1 MNKVISLCLLS
12 GLLVTTGCA
21 ASLSGK
27 PQPEEKIAAASDE
40 IVPVATPA
48 DSGGLTG
55 PVLFDLLLGE
65 LAGQRGQYNL
75 SVKALSRAAFE
86 TRDARVAER
95 ATQVAVHAKRYADA
109 LKTAELWAEL
119 QPENLEA
126 REVLGEVLMELGRP
140 EEARAHFE
148 RIVAGA
154 SANNSNAFLK
164 IAARLSRQQNR
175 TEALA
180 LMTKLVALKPELPEA
195 HFALAHLA
203 VRASEL
209 DQALTAIDRTLA
221 LRADWEDAAVFKA
234 RILVTRKDMPEALAF
249 YEQFLATHPKATDFR
264 LNYARYLVDL
274 KQWDKALGQF
284 QLVVEQKP
292 EDPDSAYAVGLLA
305 MQTNRLDEAEKYL
318 QRVLTLQP
326 ENDQARLYLGQVAEQ
341 RKNWDAALK
350 WYREVSAGGYVFE
363 ARAREAMVTAKQ
375 GDLDA
380 ARMQLHTVQPESDQ
394 QRVQLVLAEEQI
406 LREAKRYRDAFD
418 VLTKALMQLPGEVD
432 LLYARALI
440 AEKLDMLDEHERDL
454 RALLVKDPKN
464 AHALNALGYTL
475 ADRTTRYQEALE
487 LLQQAVALKPD
498 DAFILDSLG
507 WVQYRLNNH
516 REAIRLLQRALSL
529 RNDAEI
535 AAHLG
540 EVLWVTGDRAGAE
553 SVWSKALKET
563 PDSEVLQT
571 VIKKF
576 KQ

>member
-1 MNKVISLCLLS
+1 MNKVIALSLLS
-12 GLLVTTGCA
+12 GLLVTHGCA
-21 ASLSGK
+21 APLAGK
-27 PQPEEKIAAASDE
+27 ARTEEKVATASDE
-40 IVPVATPA
+40 ALPAAATPER
-48 DSGGLTG
+48 GGLTG

-65 LAGQRGQYNL
+65 FAGQRGQYAL
-75 SVKALSRAAFE
+75 SVKALARAAFD
-86 TRDARVAER
+86 TRDPRVAER
-95 ATQVAVHAKRYADA
+95 ATQVALHAKRYPDA
-109 LKTAELWAEL
+109 LKTAQLWVEL
-119 QPENLEA
+119 QPHNLEA
-126 REVLGEVLMELGRP
+126 RELLGEVLMELGRP

-148 RIVAGA
+148 QIIAGAVAGK
-154 SANNSNAFLK
+154 ANGFLK

-175 TEALA
+175 AAALA
-180 LMTKLVALKPELPEA
+180 LMTELVALKPELPEA

-203 VRASEL
+203 VRAGEL

-221 LRADWEDAAVFKA
+221 LRPDWEDAAVFKA

-249 YEQFLATHPKATDFR
+249 YARFLAAHPNATDFR

-274 KQWDKALGQF
+274 KQWDKALAQF
-284 QLVVEQKP
+284 QQVVERKP
-292 EDPDSAYAVGLLA
+292 EDPDAAYAVGLLA
-305 MQTNRLDEAEKYL
+305 MQTNRLDEAETYL
-318 QRVLTLQP
+318 ERVLTLQP

-363 ARAREAMVTAKQ
+363 ARAREAMVIAKQ
-375 GDLDA
+375 GDVEG
-380 ARMQLHTVQPESDQ
+380 AREGLRAIQPESDQ

-418 VLTKALMQLPGEVD
+418 VLSEALMQLPGESD

-440 AEKLDMLDEHERDL
+440 AERLDMLDEHERDL
-454 RALLVKDPKN
+454 RALLAKDPKN

-487 LLQQAVALKPD
+487 LLQQAIALKPD

-507 WVQYRLNNH
+507 WVHYRLNNH
-516 REAIRLLQRALSL
+516 AEAVRLLQRALSL

-553 SVWSKALKET
+553 SVWSKALKEM